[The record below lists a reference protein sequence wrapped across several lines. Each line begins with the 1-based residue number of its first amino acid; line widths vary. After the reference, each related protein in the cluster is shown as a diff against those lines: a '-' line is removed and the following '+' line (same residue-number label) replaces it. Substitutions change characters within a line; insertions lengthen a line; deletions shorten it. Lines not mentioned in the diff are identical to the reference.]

1 MQNKNLEKFRDF
13 LDSGTTKANMTKVGL
28 AVIMLVALPG
38 ILVIAA
44 SMGNAV
50 QVLNQLGVG
59 NRYSNKQINNIFS
72 GMKRQKLIEYI
83 ADKNGK
89 TIVRI
94 TKKGQTKL
102 RAFEI
107 DLIKIKKPNKW
118 DGKWRIV
125 MFDLP
130 IRFNKAREALRWKL
144 KELGFLQF
152 QKSVWVYPYPCEDEV
167 IFVADFFGV
176 GKYVEV
182 LIVESILR
190 DQKFKKEFGLV

>member
-1 MQNKNLEKFRDF
+1 
-13 LDSGTTKANMTKVGL
+13 MTKVGL
-28 AVIMLVALPG
+28 AVIMLAALPG

-107 DLIKIKKPNKW
+107 DLIKIKNQPNKW

-130 IRFNKAREALRWKL
+130 IRFNKAREAL
-144 KELGFLQF
+144 
-152 QKSVWVYPYPCEDEV
+152 
-167 IFVADFFGV
+167 A
-176 GKYVEV
+176 VEV
-182 LIVESILR
+182 KRTGFTVSEKVFGYILIL
-190 DQKFKKEFGLV
+190 

>member
-28 AVIMLVALPG
+28 AVIMLAALPG